1 MAALIKYGIRGPF
14 PLKDFPEGKVRVRVR
29 NNAFPVAYVYQH
41 GKSIRK
47 FLVAEKDGYWIPFHE
62 QQANHTFNQTTK
74 ESQLGNKG
82 GE

>member
-1 MAALIKYGIRGPF
+1 MAALVKHGIRGPF

-29 NNAFPVAYVYQH
+29 HNAFPVAYVYQH

-47 FLVAEKDGYWIPFHE
+47 FILAEQDGYWIPYAE
-62 QQANHTFNQTTK
+62 QQSNYTFKNT
-74 ESQLGNKG
+74 SQPGTKG